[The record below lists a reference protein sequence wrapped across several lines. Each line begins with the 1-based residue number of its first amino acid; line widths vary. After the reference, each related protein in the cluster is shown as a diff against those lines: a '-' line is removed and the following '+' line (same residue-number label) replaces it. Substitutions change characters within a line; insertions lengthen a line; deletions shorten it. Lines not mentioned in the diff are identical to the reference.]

1 MLLFCTL
8 KSEARVQMWVILE
21 KLIVE
26 TAEAQL
32 EASWTPRLIH
42 VGLISRLGFG
52 QISTTKTKTVIL
64 FSIQPL

>member
-32 EASWTPRLIH
+32 EVSWTPRLIY
-42 VGLISRLGFG
+42 VGLSP
-52 QISTTKTKTVIL
+52 KTAI
-64 FSIQPL
+64 